1 MRRSI
6 LFILVLSLIS
16 NFAFSQMMKR
26 QDAIWARTVPAGTI
40 TLDGKL
46 DEPAWAKAES
56 VVVYYGKSS
65 GLPGSGWKDET
76 GVKPTDP
83 TRAVLKF
90 LVSGNNLYIGAFVPD
105 SSVGGGLFNMF
116 DGFLM
121 NMRNHA
127 ASRRDPAG
135 HYFQAPPFEYF
146 YGWVTEPW
154 ADPNT
159 GKVGASPGFFG
170 WAGGP
175 RNEGDSLANIW
186 YAVTRVLGVSNTDTA
201 SNGSF
206 SPDTGY
212 VVELRINLTPRGY
225 DVTRPQGDVIEFNI
239 SIYDADWQWPFN
251 QDKFS
256 GNRSW
261 WQGPWGNAS
270 WYNVARIYARPDV
283 GLDTPLPEIPPDVII
298 PNGRLHPTPVIDGAL
313 NESVW
318 KNLNLKAI
326 KLAYGDTA
334 VIFSY
339 PGVGPWRNGYFKP
352 DGAGP
357 GQVLDSG
364 KAFVKMFYKGDTLY
378 IGVDIYDQVVTSR
391 PDYDKWDGIRI
402 TIEDRGK
409 INQDNV
415 LECRDLVL
423 RLDSTGKALPEGYLK
438 YLVDS
443 LGAAKVGVKL
453 KGSTTV
459 NNPNDVDEGWTAEIA
474 IDLTKLGYPPGRG
487 DGVLFFGATLFDYDE
502 FTNPNDNYGTRTWFF
517 REMPVFSAGP
527 AWGYMDPNVD
537 VPTRVPDDV
546 TITPT
551 EFKLLGNYP
560 NPFNPETN
568 IMFTMPSNGKVTMKV
583 YDVLGRLIT
592 NVELGEYER
601 GYHEYKFRA
610 DGISSGI
617 YFYQLELK
625 GASGSAKT
633 SYGKMVLIK

>member
-1 MRRSI
+1 MKKS
-6 LFILVLSLIS
+6 FILLVVFVLSV
-16 NFAFSQMMKR
+16 NFAIGQMIKR
-26 QDAIWARTVPAGTI
+26 QDAIWARTVPPGTI
-40 TLDGKL
+40 TLDGRL
-46 DEPAWAKAES
+46 NESAWAKAES
-56 VVVYYGKSS
+56 VVIYYGKSS
-65 GLPGSGWKDET
+65 GIPGSGWKDET
-76 GVKPTDP
+76 GVKPSDP

-90 LVSGNNLYIGAFVPD
+90 LVSGNNLYIGAWVPD

-135 HYFQAPPFEYF
+135 HYFSAPPFEYF
-146 YGWVTEPW
+146 YGWVTESW

-159 GKVGASPGFFG
+159 GLVGASPGFFG

-201 SNGSF
+201 SNGAF

-225 DVTRPQGDVIEFNI
+225 NVTRPQGDVIEFNI

-251 QDKFS
+251 QDKYS

-283 GLDTPLPEIPPDVII
+283 DLNAQLPEIPPDVVI
-298 PNGRLHPTPVIDGAL
+298 PNGRLHPTPVIDGLL

-318 KNLNLKAI
+318 KNLGLKTI
-326 KLAYGDTA
+326 KLAYGDTS

-339 PGVGPWRNGYFKP
+339 PGVGPYRSGYFKP

-378 IGVDIYDQVVTSR
+378 IGVEILDQVITSR
-391 PDYDKWDGIRI
+391 ADYDKWDGVRFV
-402 TIEDRGK
+402 IEDRGK
-409 INQDNV
+409 VNEDMA
-415 LECRDLVL
+415 LEQHDLVL
-423 RLDSTGKALPEGYLK
+423 RLDSTGRPLLDGYLK

-443 LGAAKVGVKL
+443 LNAAKVGVKV
-453 KGSTTV
+453 KGTV
-459 NNPNDVDEGWTAEIA
+459 NNYTDIDTGWTAEIA
-474 IDLTKLGYPPGRG
+474 IDLTKLGYPSGRG
-487 DGVLFFGATLFDYDE
+487 DGVLFFSITLFDYDE
-502 FTNPNDNYGTRTWFF
+502 FENPNDNYGTRTWFF
-517 REMPVFSAGP
+517 REMPKFSAGP
-527 AWGYMDPNVD
+527 AWAYMDPNVD
-537 VPTRVPDDV
+537 VPTYVPDDV
-546 TITPT
+546 TVVPS
-551 EFKLLGNYP
+551 EFKLYGNYP
-560 NPFNPETN
+560 NPFNPVTN
-568 IMFTMPSNGKVTMKV
+568 IGFTVPSKGHLTLKV
-583 YDVLGRLIT
+583 YDVLGRLVRVAEI
-592 NVELGEYER
+592 GEFEP
-601 GYHEYKFRA
+601 GYHEYKFDA
-610 DGISSGI
+610 SNLSSGI
-617 YFYQLELK
+617 YFYQLEMR
-625 GASGSAKT
+625 SGISIART
-633 SYGKMVLIK
+633 SFGKMVLVK

>member
-1 MRRSI
+1 MKRGI
-6 LFILVLSLIS
+6 IFLVVLFFLT
-16 NFAFSQMMKR
+16 NFAFGQMMKR
-26 QDAIWARTVPAGTI
+26 QDAIWARTAPANSI
-40 TLDGKL
+40 VVDGRL

-127 ASRRDPAG
+127 AVRRDPAG
-135 HYFQAPPFEYF
+135 HYFPAPPFEYF
-146 YGWVTEPW
+146 YGWVTESW

-159 GKVGASPGFFG
+159 GLVGASPGFFG

-175 RNEGDSLANIW
+175 RSEGDSLANIW

-251 QDKFS
+251 PDKFS

-283 GLDTPLPEIPPDVII
+283 GLDTPLPEIPPDVTI
-298 PNGRLHPTPVIDGAL
+298 PNGRLHPAPVIDGDL
-313 NESVW
+313 SETVW
-318 KNLNLKAI
+318 KNLRPTVNLV
-326 KLAYGDTA
+326 YGDTA
-334 VIFSY
+334 VIYSY
-339 PGVGPWRNGYFKP
+339 PGVGPYRSGYFKP

-357 GQVLDSG
+357 GQVLDPGNAS
-364 KAFVKMFYKGDTLY
+364 VKVFYRGDTLY
-378 IGVDIYDQVVTSR
+378 IGVDIQDQVVTSR
-391 PDYDKWDGIRI
+391 PDYDKWDGIRVI
-402 TIEDRGK
+402 IEDRGAV
-409 INQDNV
+409 NPDGV
-415 LECRDLVL
+415 LEQRDLIL
-423 RLDSTGKALPEGYLK
+423 RLDSTGKALVDGYLK

-443 LGAAKVGVKL
+443 LNAAKVGVRL
-453 KGSTTV
+453 KGTTTV
-459 NNPNDVDEGWTAEIA
+459 NDYNDVDEGWTAEIA

-487 DGVLFFGATLFDYDE
+487 DGVLFFSATLFDYDE
-502 FTNPNDNYGTRTWFF
+502 FQNPNDNYGTRTWFF

-527 AWGYMDPNVD
+527 AWGYLSDVD
-537 VPTRVPDDV
+537 VPVKVPEDIA
-546 TITPT
+546 ITPS
-551 EFKLLGNYP
+551 EFRLLGNYP
-560 NPFNPETN
+560 NPFNPTTN
-568 IMFTMPSNGKVTMKV
+568 IMFTMPYKGNVTLKV
-583 YDVLGRLIT
+583 YDVIGRTVSII
-592 NVELGEYER
+592 NLGEYES
-601 GYHEYKFRA
+601 GYYEYEFNA
-610 DGISSGI
+610 SNLSSGI
-617 YFYQLELK
+617 YFYQLEMK
-625 GASGSAKT
+625 GERGSVIRT
-633 SYGKMVLIK
+633 GFGKMALIK